1 MNANDLLSSDMEVVA
16 SCLKDGVDPNAF
28 VGRDA
33 DDVRALAVQCFS
45 GHVEIVRLL
54 LDNGA
59 DPDLGRASTGET
71 PLHHAVL
78 DNEPSQLE
86 IVKALLRA
94 GVDPN
99 KQCNTGVLSINF
111 MRDVRV
117 RGETPLHRAAGYAD
131 SQVIQALLD
140 AGANKEL
147 KDANGDSPLAWASL
161 HGRDLDILR
170 LLCYGDIRV

>member
-1 MNANDLLSSDMEVVA
+1 MNANDLLSSNIEVVS
-16 SCLKDGVDPNAF
+16 SCLEGGVDPNAL

-33 DDVRALAVQCFS
+33 DDIRALAVQCFS

-54 LDNGA
+54 LANGA
-59 DPDLGRASTGET
+59 DPNLGRASTGET

-78 DNEPSQLE
+78 DEGSSQLE
-86 IVKALLRA
+86 IVTALLSA
-94 GVDPN
+94 GADPN
-99 KQCNTGVLSINF
+99 KRCGVGVLSVNF

-117 RGETPLHRAAGYAD
+117 RGETPLHRAAIYAD
-131 SQVIQALLD
+131 TEIIQALFD
-140 AGANKEL
+140 SGARKEL

-161 HGRDLDILR
+161 CGRDLDILR